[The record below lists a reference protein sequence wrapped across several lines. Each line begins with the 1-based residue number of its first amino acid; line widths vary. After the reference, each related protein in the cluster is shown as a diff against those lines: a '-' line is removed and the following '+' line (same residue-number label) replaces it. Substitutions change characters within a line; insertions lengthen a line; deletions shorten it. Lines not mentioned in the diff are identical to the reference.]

1 MHKDINHGID
11 IMHKIHKGS
20 DSMLTDN
27 QEEFVKRV
35 AEGMS
40 YADAYRAAYPKQRM
54 SDKTIWEAAS
64 RLMKND
70 KVVARLK
77 ELRDLSAKDTIMS
90 AQKRL
95 EWLTE
100 AIADKD
106 IAINDKLK
114 AIDIMNKMQGEY
126 TQKVQAEVTNAVNI
140 NIELSD
146 D

>member
-1 MHKDINHGID
+1 
-11 IMHKIHKGS
+11 
-20 DSMLTDN
+20 MLTPK
-27 QEEFVKRV
+27 QETFVQNIIK
-35 AEGMS
+35 GMS
-40 YADAYRAAYPKQRM
+40 QADAYRSAYSAKRM
-54 SDKTIWEAAS
+54 SDKTIHETAS
-64 RLMKND
+64 RLMADPKISTR
-70 KVVARLK
+70 VK
-77 ELRDLSAKDTIMS
+77 ELRDKLSKETIMS

-100 AIADKD
+100 AINRED

-126 TQKVQAEVTNAVNI
+126 TQKVEAAVTNAVNI